1 MFRKITD
8 NALVGGWGWVGGGGC
23 DAGDG
28 LGTAEGVFV
37 VLGCAGFHVR
47 NGVSDVKEG
56 FEVGDDVA
64 IDEGGGLEL
73 SPVESLNDGLTVV
86 WRADGVGA
94 VEAGD
99 AMDDTGDTDK
109 LLLGRAQVSPS

>member
-1 MFRKITD
+1 
-8 NALVGGWGWVGGGGC
+8 
-23 DAGDG
+23 
-28 LGTAEGVFV
+28 LGAAEGDFV
-37 VLGCAGFHVR
+37 VLGWAGFHVR
-47 NGVSDVKEG
+47 NGVSDVKED

-73 SPVESLNDGLTVV
+73 SLVESLNDGLTVV
-86 WRADGVGA
+86 WRVEGVGT

-99 AMDDTGDTDK
+99 EMGDTDDTDK

>member
-1 MFRKITD
+1 VFLKITD

-23 DAGDG
+23 DAEDG
-28 LGTAEGVFV
+28 LGAAEGDFV
-37 VLGCAGFHVR
+37 VLGWAGVHVR
-47 NGVSDVKEG
+47 YGVSDVMEDCDDG
-56 FEVGDDVA
+56 DVA

-86 WRADGVGA
+86 WKVDGVGA

-99 AMDDTGDTDK
+99 GMGDIDDTDK